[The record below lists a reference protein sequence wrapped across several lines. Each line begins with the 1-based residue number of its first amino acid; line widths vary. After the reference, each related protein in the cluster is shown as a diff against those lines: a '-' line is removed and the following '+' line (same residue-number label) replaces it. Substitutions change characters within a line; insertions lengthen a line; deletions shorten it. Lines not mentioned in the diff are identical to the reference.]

1 MSEHYS
7 NHHYPHHHYP
17 KSYAVVI
24 PAYNESATIREVA
37 KKALR
42 HAPLVIVVDD
52 GSSDDTAAQLQGLD
66 VEVLRN
72 KTNSGKGGSIWRGLY
87 HAINKGADAVF
98 TLDGD
103 GQHDPNDIPDL
114 LNEARIN
121 PHAMIIGARLL
132 NRENAPKARLF
143 ANNFADFWVS
153 WAAGQFVQ
161 DSQSGFRLYPKSLI
175 ENVKVGISRKHS
187 FVFESEIAIEAGRLG
202 HKIICCPIVSQYHDN
217 ARPSHF
223 KASSDITKIV
233 LMITWKLVSRG
244 TYAHGLVRSLVQ
256 RARYQ
261 RLKKASQVN
270 T

>member
-1 MSEHYS
+1 MSAPLHTKY
-7 NHHYPHHHYP
+7 YP

-24 PAYNESATIREVA
+24 PAYNEAATIRQVA
-37 KKALR
+37 LSALQ

-52 GSSDDTAAQLQGLD
+52 GSNDDTAAQLEGMN

-72 KTNSGKGGSIWRGLY
+72 EVNMGKGGSLWRGLQ
-87 HAINKGADAVF
+87 HAINKGAEAVF

-103 GQHDPNDIPDL
+103 GQHDPGDIPDL

-121 PHAMIIGARLL
+121 PNAVVVGARLL

-153 WAAGQFVQ
+153 WAAGQFIQ

-175 ENVKVGISRKHS
+175 ENVEVSTHRSRS
-187 FVFESEIAIEAGRLG
+187 FVFESEIIIEAGRRG
-202 HKIICCPIVSQYHDN
+202 HKIICAPIMSKYFEN

-223 KASSDITKIV
+223 NAGADITKIV
-233 LMITWKLVSRG
+233 LMIAWKLVSRG
-244 TYAHGLVRSLVQ
+244 TYVQGLARSLVQ
-256 RARYQ
+256 RAKHQ
-261 RLKKASQVN
+261 RLKKTSQAN

>member
-1 MSEHYS
+1 MSEQ
-7 NHHYPHHHYP
+7 NQQTL

-24 PAYNESATIREVA
+24 PAYNEAATIRQVA
-37 KKALR
+37 LTALQ
-42 HAPLVIVVDD
+42 HASNVIVVDD
-52 GSSDDTAAQLQGLD
+52 GSSDNTVAQLKGID

-72 KTNSGKGGSIWRGLY
+72 ETNLGKGGSLWRGLQ
-87 HAINKGADAVF
+87 HAIDKGADVVL

-103 GQHDPNDIPDL
+103 GQHDPRDIPDL

-121 PHAMIIGARLL
+121 PLAVIIGARLL

-175 ENVKVGISRKHS
+175 KNVKVKTHRSRS
-187 FVFESEIAIEAGRLG
+187 FVFESEILIEAGRRG
-202 HKIICCPIVSQYHDN
+202 HKIICTPIVSQYHEN

-223 KASSDITKIV
+223 NAGADITKIV
-233 LMITWKLVSRG
+233 LMITWKLISRG

-256 RARYQ
+256 RARHQ
-261 RLKKASQVN
+261 RSKKTSEVN
-270 T
+270 M

>member
-1 MSEHYS
+1 MSPKHP
-7 NHHYPHHHYP
+7 NQQHYP

-24 PAYNESATIREVA
+24 PAYNESSTIRQVVQ
-37 KKALR
+37 KTLQ

-52 GSSDDTAAQLQGLD
+52 GSSDDTAAQLEGLA

-72 KTNSGKGGSIWRGLY
+72 ETNMGKGGSIWRGLH
-87 HAINKGADAVF
+87 HAINKGAEAVF

-132 NRENAPKARLF
+132 NRENAPKGRLF

-175 ENVKVGISRKHS
+175 ENVKVGTHRSRS
-187 FVFESEIAIEAGRLG
+187 FVFESEIAIEAGRRG
-202 HKIICCPIVSQYHDN
+202 HKIICYPIVSQYHEN

-223 KASSDITKIV
+223 NAGSDITKIV

-256 RARYQ
+256 RARHQ
-261 RLKKASQVN
+261 KLKKASQVN

>member
-1 MSEHYS
+1 MSKPYS
-7 NHHYPHHHYP
+7 TYP
-17 KSYAVVI
+17 KSHAVVI
-24 PAYNESATIREVA
+24 PAYNERATIREVA
-37 KKALR
+37 QKALQ

-52 GSSDDTAAQLQGLD
+52 GSTDGTAAQLQGLP

-72 KTNSGKGGSIWRGLY
+72 EANMGKGGTVWRGLH
-87 HAINKGADAVF
+87 HAIGKGAEAVF

-103 GQHDPNDIPDL
+103 GQHDPSDIPDM

-132 NRENAPKARLF
+132 NRENAPKGRLF

-161 DSQSGFRLYPKSLI
+161 DSQSGFRLYPKSLV

-187 FVFESEIAIEAGRLG
+187 FVFESEIAIEAGRRG
-202 HKIICCPIVSQYHDN
+202 HKIICHPIVSQYHEN

-223 KASSDITKIV
+223 KAGSDITKIV

-261 RLKKASQVN
+261 RLKKATEVN

>member
-1 MSEHYS
+1 MSAQHP
-7 NHHYPHHHYP
+7 NQHYP

-24 PAYNESATIREVA
+24 PAYNESATIRQVA
-37 KKALR
+37 QKTLQ

-52 GSSDDTAAQLQGLD
+52 GSNDGTAAQLEGMA

-72 KTNSGKGGSIWRGLY
+72 ETNIGKGGSIWRGLH
-87 HAINKGADAVF
+87 HAISKGAEAVF

-132 NRENAPKARLF
+132 NRENAPKGRLF

-175 ENVKVGISRKHS
+175 ENVKVGTHRSRS
-187 FVFESEIAIEAGRLG
+187 FVFESEIAIEAGRRG
-202 HKIICCPIVSQYHDN
+202 HKIICYPIVSQYHEN

-223 KASSDITKIV
+223 KAGADITKIV

-256 RARYQ
+256 RAKHQ
-261 RLKKASQVN
+261 KMKKTSQAN

>member
-1 MSEHYS
+1 MRKAHP
-7 NHHYPHHHYP
+7 NQQYP

-24 PAYNESATIREVA
+24 PAYNESATIRQVA
-37 KKALR
+37 LKALQ
-42 HAPLVIVVDD
+42 HASLVIVVDD
-52 GSSDDTAAQLQGLD
+52 GSSDDTAAQLKGVD
-66 VEVLRN
+66 VELLRN
-72 KTNSGKGGSIWRGLY
+72 ETNLGKGGSLWRGLQ
-87 HAINKGADAVF
+87 HAISKGADAVF

-121 PHAMIIGARLL
+121 PHAVVIGARLL

-161 DSQSGFRLYPKSLI
+161 DSQSGFRLYPKALI
-175 ENVKVGISRKHS
+175 ETVNVGTHRSHS
-187 FVFESEIAIEAGRLG
+187 FVFESEILIEAGRQG
-202 HKIICCPIVSQYHDN
+202 HKIICAPIVSQYFEN

-223 KASSDITKIV
+223 NAASDISKIV
-233 LMITWKLVSRG
+233 LMISWKLISRG

-256 RARYQ
+256 RARHQ
-261 RLKKASQVN
+261 RVKKASEAN

>member
-1 MSEHYS
+1 M
-7 NHHYPHHHYP
+7 NKQYP
-17 KSYAVVI
+17 KSFAVVI
-24 PAYNESATIREVA
+24 PAYNESATIRQVA
-37 KKALR
+37 TAALQ
-42 HAPLVIVVDD
+42 HSPVVIVVDD
-52 GSSDDTAAQLQGLD
+52 GSSDDTTDQLQDLN

-72 KTNSGKGGSIWRGLY
+72 VTNLGKAGSLWRGLEY
-87 HAINKGADAVF
+87 AITHKGAEAVI

-103 GQHDPNDIPDL
+103 GQHDPRDIPDL

-121 PHAMIIGARLL
+121 PHSVVIGARLL

-175 ENVKVGISRKHS
+175 NNVNVPHSHSRG
-187 FVFESEIAIEAGRLG
+187 FVFESEILIEAGRRG
-202 HKIICCPIVSQYHDN
+202 HKIISTPIASKYHEN

-223 KASSDITKIV
+223 KAGQDITKIV

-244 TYAHGLVRSLVQ
+244 TYAQGLVRSLIQ
-256 RARYQ
+256 RTKYLRS
-261 RLKKASQVN
+261 KKASEVN
-270 T
+270 S

>member
-1 MSEHYS
+1 MNPQHTV
-7 NHHYPHHHYP
+7 HQYP

-24 PAYNESATIREVA
+24 PAYNESATIRKVA
-37 KKALR
+37 LTALQ

-52 GSSDDTAAQLQGLD
+52 GSSDDTTAQLEGLE
-66 VEVLRN
+66 VEILRN
-72 KTNSGKGGSIWRGLY
+72 ESNMGKGGSIWRGLQ
-87 HAINKGADAVF
+87 HAINKGAEAVF

-103 GQHDPNDIPDL
+103 GQHDPSDIPDL

-121 PHAMIIGARLL
+121 PHAVVIGARLL
-132 NRENAPKARLF
+132 NREHAPKARLF

-175 ENVKVGISRKHS
+175 ENVNVGIHRSRS
-187 FVFESEIAIEAGRLG
+187 FVFESEILIEAGRRD
-202 HKIICCPIVSQYHDN
+202 HKIICTPIASKYFEN

-223 KASSDITKIV
+223 NAGADITKIV
-233 LMITWKLVSRG
+233 LMITWKLISHG
-244 TYAHGLVRSLVQ
+244 TYAHGLVRSLMQ
-256 RARYQ
+256 RAKHQ
-261 RLKKASQVN
+261 RLKKTSQAK

>member
-1 MSEHYS
+1 MSSSHS
-7 NHHYPHHHYP
+7 THYP

-24 PAYNESATIREVA
+24 PAYNEAATIRQVT
-37 KKALR
+37 KAALQ
-42 HAPLVIVVDD
+42 HSPLVIVVDD
-52 GSSDDTAAQLQGLD
+52 GSSDDTAAQLQD
-66 VEVLRN
+66 MNVEVLRN
-72 KTNSGKGGSIWRGLY
+72 KTNLGKAGSLWRGLQ
-87 HAINKGADAVF
+87 HAINKGADAVM

-103 GQHDPNDIPDL
+103 GQHDPHDIPDL

-121 PHAMIIGARLL
+121 PHAVVIGARLL

-161 DSQSGFRLYPKSLI
+161 DSQSGFRLYPRTLI
-175 ENVKVGISRKHS
+175 ENVNVACDRSRS
-187 FVFESEIAIEAGRLG
+187 FVFESEILIEAGRRG
-202 HKIICCPIVSQYHDN
+202 HRIISTPIVSVYHEN

-223 KASSDITKIV
+223 NAGSDITKIV
-233 LMITWKLVSRG
+233 LMITWKLISRG

-261 RLKKASQVN
+261 RTKKTTQVN

>member
-1 MSEHYS
+1 MNEPYHTQ
-7 NHHYPHHHYP
+7 HYP

-24 PAYNESATIREVA
+24 PAYNESATIRQVA
-37 KKALR
+37 QQALQ
-42 HAPLVIVVDD
+42 HASMVIVVDD
-52 GSSDDTAAQLQGLD
+52 GSSDETAAQLKGIN

-72 KTNSGKGGSIWRGLY
+72 KTNLGKGGSLWRGLQ
-87 HAINKGADAVF
+87 HAISQGAEAVL

-103 GQHDPNDIPDL
+103 GQHDPRDIPDL

-121 PHAMIIGARLL
+121 PHAMVIGARLL

-175 ENVKVGISRKHS
+175 ETVNISTQRSRS
-187 FVFESEIAIEAGRLG
+187 FVFESEILIEAGRRG
-202 HKIICCPIVSQYHDN
+202 HKIICTPIVSQYYEN

-223 KASSDITKIV
+223 NAGSDITKIV

-256 RARYQ
+256 RARHQ
-261 RLKKASQVN
+261 KMKKTSQVN
-270 T
+270 P

>member
-1 MSEHYS
+1 MSYQHS
-7 NHHYPHHHYP
+7 AQYP

-24 PAYNESATIREVA
+24 PAYNEAATIRQVA
-37 KKALR
+37 HAALQ
-42 HAPLVIVVDD
+42 HSPLVIVVDD
-52 GSSDDTAAQLQGLD
+52 GSSDGTAAQLKD
-66 VEVLRN
+66 MNVEILRN
-72 KTNSGKGGSIWRGLY
+72 VTNLGKAGSLWRGLQY
-87 HAINKGADAVF
+87 AISQGAQAVM

-103 GQHDPNDIPDL
+103 GQHDPHDIPDL

-121 PHAMIIGARLL
+121 PHAVIIGARLL

-161 DSQSGFRLYPKSLI
+161 DSQSGFRLYPRSLI
-175 ENVKVGISRKHS
+175 ENVSINCHRSRS
-187 FVFESEIAIEAGRLG
+187 FVFESEILIEAGRRG
-202 HKIICCPIVSQYHDN
+202 HAIISTPIVSLYHEN

-223 KASSDITKIV
+223 HAGSDITKIV

-244 TYAHGLVRSLVQ
+244 TYANGLLRSLVQ

-261 RLKKASQVN
+261 RAKKTSQVN

>member
-1 MSEHYS
+1 MNTRNASHQ
-7 NHHYPHHHYP
+7 YP
-17 KSYAVVI
+17 KTYAVVI
-24 PAYNESATIREVA
+24 PAYNEAATIRRVA
-37 KKALR
+37 QKALQ
-42 HAPLVIVVDD
+42 HASLVIVVDD
-52 GSSDDTAAQLQGLD
+52 GSSDDTAAQLEGMA

-72 KTNSGKGGSIWRGLY
+72 EANMGKGGSLWRGLQ
-87 HAINKGADAVF
+87 HAINKGAEAVF

-103 GQHDPNDIPDL
+103 GQHDPGDIPDL

-121 PHAMIIGARLL
+121 PHAVVIGARLL

-161 DSQSGFRLYPKSLI
+161 DSQSGFRLYPKTLI
-175 ENVKVGISRKHS
+175 ENVKVGIHRSRS
-187 FVFESEIAIEAGRLG
+187 FVFESEILIEAGRRG
-202 HKIICCPIVSQYHDN
+202 HKIICYPIVSQYHAD

-223 KASSDITKIV
+223 NAGADITKIV

-244 TYAHGLVRSLVQ
+244 TYAHGLVRSLTQ

-261 RLKKASQVN
+261 RMKKASQVN
-270 T
+270 